1 MDDFSDDDWDD
12 LNDTVLQELENN
24 AIQFTQAQKLGQS
37 QPAAPTQRNDFEYDF
52 EDDDL
57 DDTVVIDEHA
67 QPPPRPPQQQ
77 QALPIPQPRH
87 GPGFTGT
94 QRWNQHLPP
103 PRPSY
108 PPRPQHQLPSR
119 PIQQPLPPPR
129 YPPHASRPQQPP
141 QQSQFTRPPLPIPRQ
156 YAAQSSQVRHGT
168 GPANQNEIIA
178 TLQAR
183 LSALE
188 SDVTAAKGEASILRS
203 KYDKARATH
212 DADVARL
219 KKENAEQLAKQERI
233 VEQARIAERTTAT
246 ELQFAR
252 QDLREELGRTK
263 LRRKDGPATPKKD
276 RTWGIADGFDGVEIL
291 TSPSKLQTLRRRDSG
306 PAAPA
311 ASERT
316 PTRGK
321 RKRPAVDSPTFA
333 LETDGGDAVFDA
345 AHKLNA
351 PSVTP
356 PAVSRSLPLDVS
368 LAAVSQV
375 GCLADH
381 ISAVP
386 ETLSG
391 PHCDSWPAADV

>member
-1 MDDFSDDDWDD
+1 
-12 LNDTVLQELENN
+12 
-24 AIQFTQAQKLGQS
+24 
-37 QPAAPTQRNDFEYDF
+37 
-52 EDDDL
+52 
-57 DDTVVIDEHA
+57 VIDEHA

-77 QALPIPQPRH
+77 QPLPIPQPRQ

-108 PPRPQHQLPSR
+108 PPRPQYQLASR
-119 PIQQPLPPPR
+119 PIQQPLPSQRYPAGPSQR
-129 YPPHASRPQQPP
+129 YPPHPSRPQQPP

-156 YAAQSSQVRHGT
+156 YAAQSSQARHGA

-203 KYDKARATH
+203 KYDKARVTH

-263 LRRKDGPATPKKD
+263 SRRKDGPATPRKD

-333 LETDGGDAVFDA
+333 LETDGGDSVFDA
-345 AHKLNA
+345 AREINA

-356 PAVSRSLPLDVS
+356 SVVSRGPPLDVS
-368 LAAVSQV
+368 LAAIFTVWESR
-375 GCLADH
+375 
-381 ISAVP
+381 
-386 ETLSG
+386 
-391 PHCDSWPAADV
+391 